1 MSAAV
6 EELRPLT
13 AGRLLTIRR
22 EVRAQT
28 EDELE
33 QALLCNAWVLAE
45 SCFRDG
51 QPVFSDGGDVLGA
64 LTCREMETLLSALA
78 ADCPSAAQEAPSPA
92 WVNPNFDAGCFAR
105 LREGER

>member
-45 SCFRDG
+45 SCFCEGRA
-51 QPVFSDGGDVLGA
+51 VFRSGEEVLET
-64 LTCREMETLLSALA
+64 LTPREMELLLRQLA
-78 ADCPSAAQEAPSPA
+78 
-92 WVNPNFDAGCFAR
+92 
-105 LREGER
+105 EGEPPATAGDNPAFDRERFLALKEG